1 MRICFFGDGESF
13 HVSNWCRHF
22 QNLGHEVHLI
32 TFKNVQIEQIQVHVI
47 SAGTIHVHGGNW
59 QVLKHYRKVKS
70 ILRSINPDI
79 FHALYATSYGITG
92 ALCGFKPYV
101 ITALGSDLLIS
112 PKSSKLYRVGLKWA
126 FKRATWIT
134 VMSPQMYDVA
144 LEIGAKK
151 EKVMVL
157 PFGINPAIFNEKE
170 RNLPADRFVITS
182 TRNLEKVYNIPH
194 IFHAIA
200 QVKDRIPNW
209 HLNVIGYGTMADE
222 LKSLAKELGIA
233 DQITF
238 FGKSTAQQ
246 IAETFSKSHVF
257 LSTSLSDGNN
267 ISLNE
272 AMACGVF
279 SIATDIPAN
288 RQWIRD
294 GENGFLVP
302 INGVDELAEKLLYT
316 YQHYDALQEKA
327 LPINR
332 EIIQERGIWQN
343 NMEKVEQKYREL
355 VSRKV

>member
-13 HVSNWCRHF
+13 HVGNWCRHF
-22 QNLGHEVHLI
+22 QSLGHEVHLI
-32 TFKNVQIEQIQVHVI
+32 TFKNVQIEHIQVHVV
-47 SAGTIHVHGGNW
+47 SAGTIRVQGGNW
-59 QVLKHYRKVKS
+59 QVLKQYGKVKRILKS
-70 ILRSINPDI
+70 IKPDI

-112 PKSSKLYRVGLKWA
+112 PQSSKIYRAGLKWA
-126 FKRATWIT
+126 FKRASWIT
-134 VMSPQMYDVA
+134 VMSPQMYEVA
-144 LEIGAKK
+144 LEIGADKN
-151 EKVMVL
+151 KVTVV
-157 PFGINPAIFNEKE
+157 PFGINPKIFHEND
-170 RNLPADRFVITS
+170 RNLPADEFIVTS

-194 IFHAIA
+194 ILKALAKI
-200 QVKDRIPNW
+200 QDRIPNW
-209 HLNVIGYGTMADE
+209 HLNVIGYGTLENE
-222 LKSLAKELGIA
+222 LKALAEELGITNR
-233 DQITF
+233 ITF
-238 FGKSTAQQ
+238 LGKTSAQQ
-246 IAETFSKSHVF
+246 IANTFSKTHVF
-257 LSTSLSDGNN
+257 LSMSLSDGNN

-288 RQWIRD
+288 RQWIKD

-302 INGVDELAEKLLYT
+302 IDGVDELAEKLIYT
-316 YQHYDALQEKA
+316 YQHYDTLQDKA